1 MSIDDNVRT
10 VAPPPGRRRHDRA
23 GTLGLIGPPVAW
35 LLLFFL
41 VPVCI
46 AAAYSLGALS
56 FFPGEADFSLTAW
69 RDFLDGSA
77 YLRLFWKSVKLALI
91 VSVVSVVFAYPIAY
105 YIALCAP
112 KRKYI
117 LLLLIIAP
125 FFVSYF
131 LRILAMKVVLGD
143 QGVINSFAYWTGLRP
158 DDQPIPGLIY
168 SQTAVIITLVFV
180 FVPLVA
186 LPIFVVLENLDRRLL
201 EAATDL
207 GASRFTAFRRVTLPL
222 SFPGVLAG
230 FVFVFIPTL
239 GEYFTPL
246 LVGGT
251 DGFLF
256 GNSIADLYGPSLDWQ
271 TGSVLAL
278 FLLIAIALVMA
289 VLARFIS
296 MRSMATG

>member
-1 MSIDDNVRT
+1 MTETTADT
-10 VAPPPGRRRHDRA
+10 PAPPRRGRRRLRLGTA
-23 GTLGLIGPPVAW
+23 GLVLPPTLW
-35 LLLFFL
+35 LVVFFL
-41 VPVCI
+41 VPVGI
-46 AAAYSLGALS
+46 SAAYSVGALS
-56 FFPGEADFSLTAW
+56 FFPGEAALSLDGW

-77 YLRLFWKSVKLALI
+77 YLSLFWKSVKIALI
-91 VSVVSVVFAYPIAY
+91 VSVASILLAYPVAY
-105 YIALCAP
+105 YVALCAP
-112 KRKYI
+112 KRKYV

-125 FFVSYF
+125 YFVSYF
-131 LRILAMKVVLGD
+131 LRILAMKVILGD

-158 DDQPIPGLIY
+158 QDEPIPGLLY
-168 SQTAVIITLVFV
+168 SQTTVVITLVFV

-186 LPIFVVLENLDRRLL
+186 LPIFVSLENLDRRLL

-222 SFPGVLAG
+222 SLPGVMAA
-230 FVFVFIPTL
+230 FVFVFVPTL

-271 TGSVLAL
+271 TGSVLSL
-278 FLLIAIALVMA
+278 FLLAVIA
-289 VLARFIS
+289 VLMMGFARFIS
-296 MRSMATG
+296 LRSVAAN

>member
-1 MSIDDNVRT
+1 MTETTADPA
-10 VAPPPGRRRHDRA
+10 APPQTGRRRERFA
-23 GTLGLIGPPVAW
+23 TLGLVGPPTAW
-35 LLLFFL
+35 LVVFFL
-41 VPVCI
+41 VPVGI
-46 AAAYSLGALS
+46 AGAYSVGALS
-56 FFPGEADFSLTAW
+56 FFPGEAALTLDGW

-91 VSVVSVVFAYPIAY
+91 VAVASILLAYPVAY

-112 KRKYI
+112 KRKYV

-125 FFVSYF
+125 YFVSYF
-131 LRILAMKVVLGD
+131 LRILAMKVILGD
-143 QGVINSFAYWTGLRP
+143 QGAINSFAYWIGLRP
-158 DDQPIPGLIY
+158 QDEPIPGLLY

-186 LPIFVVLENLDRRLL
+186 LPIFVSLENLDRRLL

-222 SFPGVLAG
+222 SMPGVVAG
-230 FVFVFIPTL
+230 FVFVFVPTL

-256 GNSIADLYGPSLDWQ
+256 GNSIQDLYGPSLDWQ
-271 TGSVLAL
+271 TGSVLSL
-278 FLLIAIALVMA
+278 FLLAAIAVVMA
-289 VLARFIS
+289 ATARFLS
-296 MRSMATG
+296 LRSVAAG